1 MQDIIDNSLI
11 EHEFETLWP
20 QMIEKHHV
28 AGVKVFDD
36 MWTNRNKYVPVYFKT
51 KNSHLS
57 RQQLE
62 VKQRMPCSKKELVH
76 SLAY

>member
-20 QMIEKHHV
+20 QMIEKHNV

-36 MWTNRNKYVPVYFKT
+36 MWTNR
-51 KNSHLS
+51 
-57 RQQLE
+57 
-62 VKQRMPCSKKELVH
+62 KK
-76 SLAY
+76 